1 MIRTLTICGVS
12 IISAMLF
19 SIVFIAIDRYI
30 TQTRLNQNQKAW
42 DEYSKGMSFNEKLD
56 SYLLFCEEQRV
67 KNGWDNYYFPKI
79 KK

>member
-12 IISAMLF
+12 IISAILF
-19 SIVFIAIDRYI
+19 IIVFVAIDRYI

-42 DEYSKGMSFNEKLD
+42 DEYSKGMSFSEKLD

-79 KK
+79 